1 MCLFPLPNYSFNSS
15 AYKKGLVEFECGACP
30 ECLKKRARVWAL
42 RSVYQARESVD
53 NCMITL
59 TYDSF
64 RYADRRFNLEKPV
77 DTSIHVSKRHIQLF
91 IKRLRKAFPDRRIK
105 YLCTAEYGS
114 RTGRAHYHL
123 LLFNVK
129 FPDLVYY
136 KCSGRGHKIYSS
148 AMLTKLWGYGIC
160 TVDSIS
166 VNGSTAAY
174 CTKYLAKTR
183 GVSDTFMLFSH
194 NIGVSELLKDFN
206 GVGYYLDGVL
216 YPIPKKIWELH
227 LKSKYSDLC
236 LDNRYVNFTLQ
247 NYLFGDYQRSCLNR
261 SIYRSVRDSD
271 SEYVAYLDF
280 WRKRGLEYQQV
291 LPPVEQRIYSLPD
304 TKYLSYKA
312 RALEVYR
319 KRKAFSIPV
328 PAPDSK
334 CVSALYHYRLE
345 NGFSFTSPI
354 QNRELYDKEV
364 QSCPCLSC
372 QARANDTKAP
382 YREHI
387 SVRVKGP
394 KAKKREFLVLRECLD
409 GNIDVFDVQQKILL

>member
-1 MCLFPLPNYSFNSS
+1 MCLFPLPNYAVHSA

-42 RSVYQARESVD
+42 RSVFQARESAD

-64 RYADRRFNLEKPV
+64 RYADRRFNLENPV
-77 DTSIHVSKRHIQLF
+77 NTDLHVSKRHIQLF

-136 KCSGRGHKIYSS
+136 KQSGRGHRIYTS
-148 AMLTKLWGYGIC
+148 ALLTRLWGYGIC

-194 NIGVSELLKDFN
+194 NIGVSEMLREFN
-206 GVGYYLDGVL
+206 GIGYYLDGVL
-216 YPIPKKIWELH
+216 YPVPKKIWSLY
-227 LKSKYSDLC
+227 LQNKYSELS

-247 NYLFGDYQRSCLNR
+247 NYFFGTYQQSCLNR
-261 SIYRSVRDSD
+261 SVYRAVRDSD
-271 SEYVAYLDF
+271 PEYCNY
-280 WRKRGLEYQQV
+280 LEYWRVRGEEYQKI
-291 LPPVEQRIYSLPD
+291 LPPVAQRLYSLPD
-304 TKYLSYKA
+304 SKYFFYKA
-312 RALEVYR
+312 RAFDVYR
-319 KRKAFSIPV
+319 KRKSFHIPV

-334 CVSALYHYRLE
+334 CVSALYHYRSE
-345 NGFSFTSPI
+345 NGYSFTSPI
-354 QNRELYDKEV
+354 VNRELYDKELR
-364 QSCPCLSC
+364 SCPCSSC
-372 QARANDTKAP
+372 QARANDTKVK
-382 YREHI
+382 YLEHYT
-387 SVRVKGP
+387 VRVKGR
-394 KAKKREFLVLRECLD
+394 KARKTEFLVLREYLSD
-409 GNIDVFDVQQKILL
+409 EIINFDKQLKI